1 MCAKWIKVLGP
12 EPPSS
17 NLNSAETFC
26 IIKYKGILTARGHLT
41 LLHSVKGMDS
51 ANVDIVLDM
60 DAGYPGFK
68 LVENNSGFTEQ
79 E

>member
-1 MCAKWIKVLGP
+1 MLGP

-17 NLNSAETFC
+17 NLNTAETFS
-26 IIKYKGILTARGHLT
+26 IIKYKGIINARGHLT
-41 LLHSVKGMDS
+41 LLHSVQGADS
-51 ANVDIVLDM
+51 ANVDTVLDVG
-60 DAGYPGFK
+60 AGHPGFK